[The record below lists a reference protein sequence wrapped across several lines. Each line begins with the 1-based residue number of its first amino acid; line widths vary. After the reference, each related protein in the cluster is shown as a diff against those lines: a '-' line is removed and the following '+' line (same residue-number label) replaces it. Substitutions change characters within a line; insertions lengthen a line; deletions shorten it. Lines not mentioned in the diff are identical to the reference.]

1 MTRID
6 ENIHRAL
13 KDYGLT
19 EYEIKAYLKLV
30 SNGPATPYE
39 ISEAAGIPYA
49 RVYGTLEGLE
59 KRGWIETQPGRPV
72 IYRAKPPRSVAEL
85 AIERS
90 KSFMDGFVSIMVRD
104 LQSIYAKRETVK
116 HIGLWVINGGD
127 KILDKHEE
135 MISRARSH
143 IYFITSTLMFKEADA
158 LRKAIADA
166 QTRGV
171 DTKTV
176 FFSNPKYVEEEAIG
190 LLARL
195 SDVGVIDE
203 VEQAAKPFNT
213 VVVDGRDVLL
223 TFLWN
228 LEVPSDVGSK
238 IAFRITDEDLA
249 GVLERYCEHY
259 WIKARKSYRSEK
271 IT

>member
-1 MTRID
+1 MAKID
-6 ENIHRAL
+6 ENVHRVL

-30 SNGPATPYE
+30 FDGPATPYE
-39 ISEAAGIPYA
+39 ISETAGIPYA
-49 RVYGTLEGLE
+49 RVYGTLDDLE

-72 IYRAKPPRSVAEL
+72 VYRAKPPRFVAEL
-85 AIERS
+85 AVEKS
-90 KSFMDGFVSIMVRD
+90 KSFMDGFVSMMVRD
-104 LQSIYAKRETVK
+104 LQSIYEKRETVK
-116 HIGLWVINGGD
+116 HIGLWVIHGGD

-135 MISRARSH
+135 MISRAKSR
-143 IYFITSTLMFKEADA
+143 IYFIASTMLLKEADE
-158 LRKAIADA
+158 LRNTIADA
-166 QTRGV
+166 ETRGV
-171 DTKTV
+171 DTKIV
-176 FFSNPKYVEEEAIG
+176 FFSNPKYVEEEAIR

-203 VEQAAKPFNT
+203 VEQAAKPFNII
-213 VVVDGRDVLL
+213 VVDGRDVLL

-228 LEVPSDVGSK
+228 LEAPSDIGSK

-259 WIKARKSYRSEK
+259 WIKTRKLYR
-271 IT
+271 